1 MCAVM
6 LGPTVGAWPR
16 TRTLAVQHQE
26 PSGPS
31 PPPLRSPLRPSLFR
45 RPRTLSTEAPVHVP
59 EVLCLYV
66 ILALLEI
73 YNHFRQSSPSS
84 ADVRVPVYWGLTV
97 EAAQGLCAGGKWSVS
112 NP

>member
-1 MCAVM
+1 MSNKRV
-6 LGPTVGAWPR
+6 PTLPTNSHRGGRLVA
-16 TRTLAVQHQE
+16 
-26 PSGPS
+26 
-31 PPPLRSPLRPSLFR
+31 RSLSAG
-45 RPRTLSTEAPVHVP
+45 PRTLSVEAPVHGP